1 MESAGPVEPAD
12 RLTWPFLG
20 YIGAFSLAG
29 FALLGYLV
37 ADAGVRPIVDAGPV
51 LWVLMGFGL
60 FGELVPLTIAR
71 GDEENELST
80 SPAFVFAILLVWGPM
95 AAVLLEAVAS
105 VGRDV
110 RRRKQWWRLI
120 FNLGQYTASLMASS
134 LVFGAFG
141 HRPSFTAPLVDLGVD
156 ELPAI
161 VAAGVAFFLVN
172 DLAVAGALAL
182 YNRTGFWRE
191 VVSDFWYQ
199 ITSTL
204 ALLAM
209 SPIIAIAT
217 LRSPWF
223 AGLLVVP
230 IVAIYKT
237 GSLSVEK
244 EHQSLHDALTGLPN
258 RKLLQNRAA
267 QALEEAV
274 REGHTAAVLI
284 IDLDRFKEVN
294 DTLGH
299 HVGDELLK
307 QVGRRLDEVLRPGD
321 TVARLGGD
329 EFAILLPEIR
339 DVSVAAD
346 VADRIRLTLA
356 VPFDLHGLTFELEG
370 SIGIALCPED
380 GTDIDLLMQR
390 ADVAMYVAKET
401 RARWV
406 RYSAERDRN
415 SPERLGMLGDLRR
428 ALEDGEL
435 ILHYQPKADLRTGDI
450 VGVEALVRWRHRH
463 RGLIFPDEFIPMAE
477 QSGLIH
483 SITACVIDSGL
494 AQLAEWR
501 RDGLVLQLAI
511 NVSVRDLHDPR
522 FVEQVKMALERYAIP
537 SSQLVLEITESV
549 VMADPERVLL
559 TLNALSAL
567 GVRLSL
573 DDFGAGY
580 SSLTYLK
587 RLPVSEIK
595 IDKSFVTRMD
605 VDEDDARI
613 VRSTIDLGQGLGL
626 RVVAEGVETAQAW
639 ARLARLG
646 CDIAQGYFLS
656 RPIPGDEL
664 AEFVVRHRAAVD
676 AAAV

>member
-1 MESAGPVEPAD
+1 MDGAGAVEPD
-12 RLTWPFLG
+12 RRLNVGFIG
-20 YIGAFSLAG
+20 YCGGLSLAG
-29 FALLGYLV
+29 CALVIYLV
-37 ADAGVRPIVDAGPV
+37 LDAGLAPIVDAGPV
-51 LWVLMGFGL
+51 LWVLMAFGL

-80 SPAFVFAILLVWGPM
+80 SPAFVFAILLIWGPL
-95 AAVLLEAVAS
+95 AAIPLNAVAS

-110 RRRKQWWRLI
+110 RRRKQWWRVS
-120 FNLGQYTASLMASS
+120 FNVGQYTASLYAAYVV
-134 LVFGAFG
+134 LRAFG
-141 HRPSFTAPLVDLGVD
+141 HRPSFASPLLDLGVD

-161 VAAGVAFFLVN
+161 VAAAFAFFLVN

-182 YNRTGFWRE
+182 HDRTKFWRE
-191 VVSDFWYQ
+191 VASDLWYQ
-199 ITSTL
+199 ITSTM
-204 ALLAM
+204 ALLAV

-223 AGLLVVP
+223 AGLLIVP

-244 EHQSLHDALTGLPN
+244 ERQSLHDALTGLPN

-267 QALEEAV
+267 QALADAV
-274 REGHTAAVLI
+274 RDGHTAAVLI

-307 QVGRRLDEVLRPGD
+307 QVGRRLDDVLRPGD

-356 VPFDLHGLTFELEG
+356 VPFDLNGLTFELEG

-390 ADVAMYVAKET
+390 ADVAMYLAKET
-401 RARWV
+401 RARWE

-435 ILHYQPKADLRTGDI
+435 VLHYQPKADLRTGDI
-450 VGVEALVRWRHRH
+450 VGVEALVRWRHRR

-483 SITACVIDSGL
+483 SITSCVIDAGL
-494 AQLAEWR
+494 SQLAEWR

-522 FVEQVKMALERYAIP
+522 FVEQVKMALERFAIP
-537 SSQLVLEITESV
+537 SSQLVLEITEGV

-559 TLNALSAL
+559 TLNALNGL

-595 IDKSFVTRMD
+595 IDKSFVMRMD

-664 AEFVVRHRAAVD
+664 AQFVTRHREAVE